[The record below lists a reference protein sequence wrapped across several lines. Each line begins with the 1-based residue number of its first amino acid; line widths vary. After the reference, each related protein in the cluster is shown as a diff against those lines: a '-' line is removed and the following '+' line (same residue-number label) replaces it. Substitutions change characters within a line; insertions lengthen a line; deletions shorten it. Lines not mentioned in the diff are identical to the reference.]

1 MTGDR
6 AWTAPEM
13 TPLVDAPDE
22 TEELAEDRRGVLDR
36 TPGETPPAP
45 GEVPGL
51 ATDSTLEGRSR
62 LGTTSGADETD
73 EGEGRRRDDR
83 EDPAP

>member
-1 MTGDR
+1 MSGDR

-22 TEELAEDRRGVLDR
+22 EDRHAEDRRGVTDR
-36 TPGETPPAP
+36 TPGSEVVPEP

-51 ATDSTLEGRSR
+51 ETRVEGRSR
-62 LGTTSGADETD
+62 LGTTTGADRTD
-73 EGEGRRRDDR
+73 EGSGQQRD
-83 EDPAP
+83 DPAP